1 MLKRNLNRVAVLP
14 AVEPDPY
21 EDRRA
26 ELHRL
31 PALERIAAIDLDLK
45 GLYSN
50 PTTAATFHRKKLLR
64 MHDAA
69 RLEAGLVTPHQLQEE
84 NSPFT
89 KEDFVGS
96 RIVWQPRPFRA

>member
-1 MLKRNLNRVAVLP
+1 MP
-14 AVEPDPY
+14 P
-21 EDRRA
+21 
-26 ELHRL
+26 
-31 PALERIAAIDLDLK
+31 LERIPAIDHDLK
-45 GLYSN
+45 EVFSN
-50 PTTAATFHRKKLLR
+50 PTTVATFHRKKLLR

-89 KEDFVGS
+89 KEDFIGS